1 MSQQPPGGGHDGDEP
16 IPLHPEAPS
25 RPAPRIQH
33 SQRDAIP
40 VEGLD
45 EPAAGSLIRT
55 IGSGSAVSASHD
67 RDTVEAQLKR
77 PMITPGTGATRCR
90 TFTCKLTDAAIV
102 HMDGQIAQWLD
113 GTTAE
118 VKFST
123 TTVGRFEGK
132 TPENRLI
139 VTLWY

>member
-1 MSQQPPGGGHDGDEP
+1 MSQQPPGGGHDAEEP
-16 IPLHPEAPS
+16 IPLHPETPS
-25 RPAPRIQH
+25 QSTPRIQH

-45 EPAAGSLIRT
+45 DPGDGSLIRT
-55 IGSGSAVSASHD
+55 IGSSSGVTASHD
-67 RDTVEAQLKR
+67 RDAVEAQLKR
-77 PMITPGTGATRCR
+77 PMITTGSGATRCR
-90 TFTCKLTDAAIV
+90 TFTCKLTDAAIA

-118 VKFST
+118 VKFSP